1 MMRVSATQEVR
12 EKCWGFIGNGFRNI
26 FGRAKMEGVNLL
38 SSVITFQKH
47 LSLAE
52 REKDSPFSGS
62 SGLFY

>member
-26 FGRAKMEGVNLL
+26 FGRAKMEEGVNLL

-52 REKDSPFSGS
+52 REKDSPLSGS
-62 SGLFY
+62 SRLY